1 MEEKNIKINNAL
13 TKQLLDFLI
22 EDVNKNIVISPLS
35 VMNLLAMLADAA
47 SGETKEEIVSA
58 LGGESD
64 LQDIIAWLGDIQKE
78 LMESGA
84 LVASNAVC
92 IREDLRDKVVPLYEE
107 RLKRTFGGRL
117 FSAKDMVD
125 AVNGWVSE
133 NTRGMITRI
142 ADDSWK
148 SLIACL
154 MNAVAFD
161 ARWAEKY
168 EAEDLRFGEFYNS
181 DGSYSEVMMMSST
194 EWQYIEDPI
203 FTGFVKPYREE
214 GYSYM
219 ALLPKKEGITYLKKA
234 IKDLDLSR
242 LYKSRSHEKVIT
254 TIPEYKFEFGEELND
269 FCRKLGISRAFSG
282 EADFGTMI
290 NERLKVEKLIHKAYI
305 QVDRNGTKAAAVSGF
320 IACYGAPPKIDYK
333 VVELDRPFLF
343 AIVHNDT
350 GLPVFV
356 GTVNHLEDGEQE
368 GEGFDLNVS
377 SNEAGMDSF
386 EIEAQYARIQELIS
400 EAGTSVKVQRI
411 KKEAELYYKNE
422 NLDGLKFLEFHIKRR
437 MGKEDEADE

>member
-1 MEEKNIKINNAL
+1 M
-13 TKQLLDFLI
+13 
-22 EDVNKNIVISPLS
+22 
-35 VMNLLAMLADAA
+35 
-47 SGETKEEIVSA
+47 
-58 LGGESD
+58 
-64 LQDIIAWLGDIQKE
+64 
-78 LMESGA
+78 
-84 LVASNAVC
+84 
-92 IREDLRDKVVPLYEE
+92 
-107 RLKRTFGGRL
+107 
-117 FSAKDMVD
+117 
-125 AVNGWVSE
+125 
-133 NTRGMITRI
+133 
-142 ADDSWK
+142 
-148 SLIACL
+148 
-154 MNAVAFD
+154 
-161 ARWAEKY
+161 
-168 EAEDLRFGEFYNS
+168 
-181 DGSYSEVMMMSST
+181 
-194 EWQYIEDPI
+194 
-203 FTGFVKPYREE
+203 
-214 GYSYM
+214 
-219 ALLPKKEGITYLKKA
+219 
-234 IKDLDLSR
+234 
-242 LYKSRSHEKVIT
+242 
-254 TIPEYKFEFGEELND
+254 
-269 FCRKLGISRAFSG
+269 
-282 EADFGTMI
+282 
-290 NERLKVEKLIHKAYI
+290 EKLIHKAYI